1 MCEGES
7 SDVSPQKEHKLS
19 LSLKAEMV
27 GSATVLRCRGR
38 IVFRDEVLALS
49 HRAGELIEQ
58 GRPLMLDLAGVTALD
73 SAGLG
78 ELVALHMW
86 AQASG
91 CALKIIQPSSRV
103 RYLLELTNLNS
114 VLNIFLSEEQALS
127 QSEAEV
133 A

>member
-1 MCEGES
+1 M
-7 SDVSPQKEHKLS
+7 S

-27 GSATVLRCRGR
+27 GSVTVLRCKGR

-58 GRPLMLDLAGVTALD
+58 GRPLILDLAGVTVLD

-91 CALKIIQPSSRV
+91 CGLKIVQPSSQV

-114 VLNIFLSEEQALS
+114 VLNILSTEEEGVS
-127 QSEAEV
+127 ESEAEV

>member
-1 MCEGES
+1 M
-7 SDVSPQKEHKLS
+7 S
-19 LSLKAEMV
+19 LSLKAEML
-27 GSATVLRCRGR
+27 GSATVLRCKGR

-58 GRPLMLDLAGVTALD
+58 GHPLILDLAGVTALD

-86 AQASG
+86 AHASG
-91 CALKIIQPSSRV
+91 SGLKIVRPSGQV
-103 RYLLELTNLNS
+103 RYLLELTNLNF
-114 VLNIFLSEEQALS
+114 VLNIFSSEEEAM
-127 QSEAEV
+127 SESKAEV